1 VPTRGR
7 TAFLIFAV
15 GCAQAGKPD
24 QIAVADGPDGK
35 TYMDAPEQH
44 HDSGS
49 GSGSGSGSCTPM
61 EIEQLTNPA
70 FDVEPEGTGWTQM
83 PINPTYP
90 IVTTDDGIAEQSP
103 TEKAWMGGIVSG
115 SDSLYEQF
123 TIPATATALV
133 LTGYYEVRTAE
144 TGATVYD
151 RGSINLT
158 QQNGT
163 TIIEPVLALDNAHP
177 TTSWTAIN
185 HTFTNVSAGQTVRLL
200 FATTNDVSNE
210 TSFYFDTLSLKAM
223 ACP

>member
-1 VPTRGR
+1 MRG
-7 TAFLIFAV
+7 TALLIFAV
-15 GCAQAGKPD
+15 GCAQAGKAD
-24 QIAVADGPDGK
+24 QIVVADGPGGK
-35 TYMDAPEQH
+35 VYMDAPEQH
-44 HDSGS
+44 HDGNGS

-61 EIEQLTNPA
+61 QIEQLTNPA
-70 FDVEPEGTGWTQM
+70 FDMAPEGTGWTQT

-115 SDSLYEQF
+115 SDSLYAQF

-144 TGATVYD
+144 TSTTNPYD
-151 RGSINLT
+151 KGSINLV

-163 TIIEPVLALDNAHP
+163 TIIEPVLAIDSTHP
-177 TTSWTAIN
+177 TTTWTAIN

-200 FATTNDVSNE
+200 FATTNDISNE
-210 TSFYFDTLSLKAM
+210 TSFYFDTLSLQAT